1 MTSTLPAE
9 ALEGDIMVLGGAMA
23 ALEEVTVDMEVLEEV
38 TEDLGGVMEVLGE
51 ATVALEWGTEDL
63 EVLDPRHMVL
73 ECIPMALEEDMVEL
87 GHTLMVAQALYM
99 VCQDLEGRGDIMHR
113 LQLMV
118 GSLLLTAPNL
128 LSMAPNLQFMMLN
141 LQLMALNLLLL
152 NPLPPT
158 VQGLLMMQLLRPM
171 HPLPTVF
178 LLAMVVNLL
187 RSSSS
192 LELSSSLGVSNSSLV
207 ASNCLE
213 PSNNLRHRHLLLL

>member
-23 ALEEVTVDMEVLEEV
+23 ALEEVTVDMEDLEEV

-63 EVLDPRHMVL
+63 EVLDLHHMVL
-73 ECIPMALEEDMVEL
+73 ECLPMASEEDMVEL

-118 GSLLLTAPNL
+118 GSLLHT
-128 LSMAPNLQFMMLN
+128 APNLQFMMLN

>member
-1 MTSTLPAE
+1 ME
-9 ALEGDIMVLGGAMA
+9 A
-23 ALEEVTVDMEVLEEV
+23 
-38 TEDLGGVMEVLGE
+38 LGGVMEVLGE

-73 ECIPMALEEDMVEL
+73 ECIHMASEEDMEEL
-87 GHTLMVAQALYM
+87 AHTPMVAQVPYM

-128 LSMAPNLQFMMLN
+128 QFMAPNLQFMMLN
-141 LQLMALNLLLL
+141 LQFMALNLLLL

-158 VQGLLMMQLLRPM
+158 VQGLLTMQLLLPM

-192 LELSSSLGVSNSSLV
+192 LELSSSLGVSNSSL
-207 ASNCLE
+207 E
-213 PSNNLRHRHLLLL
+213 PSNNLRHRHHLLL

>member
-1 MTSTLPAE
+1 MTSMLPAK
-9 ALEGDIMVLGGAMA
+9 ALEGDILVLGGAMA
-23 ALEEVTVDMEVLEEV
+23 ALEEDTVDMEVMEA
-38 TEDLGGVMEVLGE
+38 LGGVMEVLGE

-73 ECIPMALEEDMVEL
+73 ECIHMASEEDMVEL

-118 GSLLLTAPNL
+118 GSLLHT
-128 LSMAPNLQFMMLN
+128 APNLQFMMLN

-192 LELSSSLGVSNSSLV
+192 LEPSSSLGVSNSSLV
-207 ASNCLE
+207 ASNRLE